1 MYAAPSHLKN
11 LVSEVDLLIKS
22 QVFEEYGDYTTVFCL
37 DFPVLKLEVNWI
49 EEYEEN
55 GGFLM
60 VQDHQ
65 NRKTLIFDSS
75 KHGYNGLFDIEESP
89 DTKIMKEIN
98 LTESQNEKT
107 LILAFQY
114 GGDEKEYA
122 EENNSDATEDYF
134 DWFIVYELVE
144 GRLLKVYEYECA

>member
-1 MYAAPSHLKN
+1 MYPAPSHLKN
-11 LVSEVDLLIKS
+11 IVKDSNSSIKKEVYS
-22 QVFEEYGDYTTVFCL
+22 EYGDYTTVFCL
-37 DFPVLKLEVNWI
+37 DSPVLKLVVNWI

-60 VQDHQ
+60 VEDHQ

-89 DTKIMKEIN
+89 ETKIMKEIT
-98 LTESQNEKT
+98 LTESQNEIT

-122 EENNSDATEDYF
+122 EETNSNSPEDYF
-134 DWFIVYELVE
+134 DWFIVYELVD
-144 GRLLKVYEYECA
+144 GKLSKVYEYECA